1 MKSGIAKL
9 KFITSLGL
17 FLALLVGSAGL
28 FAEEPEKGPNG
39 YIDIIRVVNTV
50 SMKEQ
55 LPIIFDPFTGRMT
68 FVIKA
73 DQFKVGDKFRSPLDN
88 KEYTIVLG
96 EDGKLTAKP

>member
-1 MKSGIAKL
+1 MKRGIKKL
-9 KFITSLGL
+9 KFIISFGL
-17 FLALLVGSAGL
+17 FLVILVGLAGL
-28 FAEEPEKGPNG
+28 YAEETQKEPNG

-55 LPIIFDPFTGRMT
+55 LPIIFDPFTGKMT

-96 EDGKLTAKP
+96 GDGKLTAKP